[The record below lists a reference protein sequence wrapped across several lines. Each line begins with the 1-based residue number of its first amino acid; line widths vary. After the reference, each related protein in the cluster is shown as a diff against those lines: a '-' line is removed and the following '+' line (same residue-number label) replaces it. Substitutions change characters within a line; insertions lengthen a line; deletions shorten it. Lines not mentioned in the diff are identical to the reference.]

1 MYIFFPF
8 LVTGILFLIALL
20 GARYPLVFGIVIPYA
35 AIVLFIVGVIYR
47 VVKWARSPV
56 PFRWPTTAGQQ
67 KSLPW
72 IKANNLESPYNIW
85 GVLGRML
92 LEILFFRSLFRNTK
106 VELRKDTHVTYGN
119 NKYLWLGAMAFHW
132 SFLIIILR
140 HFRFFTEPVI
150 RFVNWLQTVD
160 GLLEI
165 NVPVLYLTDVIIV
178 IALVYLFIR
187 RITNY
192 QVRYISLASD
202 YFPLFL
208 LLTTVGTGIWMRYF
222 DKVDIIKVKELALG
236 LVSLNPTIPEGIG
249 PIFYIHLFFV
259 SVLIAYF
266 PFSKLMHM
274 AGVFF
279 SPTRNLVNNNRT
291 KRHINPWN
299 PEVKLHTYQEW
310 EDEFRDLIKNAGLP
324 LEKKE
329 Q

>member
-1 MYIFFPF
+1 MHLIFSL
-8 LVTGILFLIALL
+8 LVTAILFLIALL
-20 GARYPLVFGIVIPYA
+20 GPRNPLIFGIIIPYA
-35 AIVLFIVGVIYR
+35 SILLFITGVIYK

-56 PFRWPTTAGQQ
+56 PFRWPTTSGQQ

-106 VELRKDTHVTYGN
+106 VELRKDSHITYGN

-150 RFVNWLQTVD
+150 GFVHWLQTID

-165 NVPVLYLTDVIIV
+165 AVPVLYITNVVIV
-178 IALVYLFIR
+178 IALGYLLIR
-187 RITNY
+187 RMTNH
-192 QVRYISLASD
+192 QVRYISLSSD

-208 LLTTVGTGIWMRYF
+208 LLSIVGTGIWMRYL
-222 DKVDIIKVKELALG
+222 DKIDIIKVKELALG
-236 LVSLNPTIPEGIG
+236 LVSLNPTIPDDIG
-249 PIFYIHLFFV
+249 SIFYIHLFLV

-266 PFSKLMHM
+266 PLSKLMHM

-279 SPTRNLVNNNRT
+279 SPTRNLANTNRI

-299 PEVKLHTYQEW
+299 PDVKVHTYQEW
-310 EDEFRDLIKNAGLP
+310 EDEFKDLIKNIGLP
-324 LEKKE
+324 LEKK
-329 Q
+329 